1 MKAPLSLGLNKLKV
15 SARQLYS
22 IGAGAHRAASKELQD
37 QSLPEGTWHH
47 FTSSCCNDAS
57 PSCPFAKKWDKRALA
72 WLQVRP
78 LSIPSVALP
87 AGTAG
92 VAQGISQ
99 VSCSANSTHTL
110 WATRSAHA
118 GTAIKPEHLR
128 SVGEITLKLKGNDL
142 FCIWK
147 MFRKQKAWTLFPWC
161 TLISWFWIINYVV
174 LIILHSVWQSCCA

>member
-1 MKAPLSLGLNKLKV
+1 MRAPLSLGLNKLKV

-57 PSCPFAKKWDKRALA
+57 PSCPFVKKWDKRALA

-128 SVGEITLKLKGNDL
+128 SVGEITLENLKG
-142 FCIWK
+142 
-147 MFRKQKAWTLFPWC
+147 M
-161 TLISWFWIINYVV
+161 ISFAYEKCLESRRPEPFSPDV
-174 LIILHSVWQSCCA
+174 LWYRGFEL